1 VRRDLDMNKLPGILG
16 RSAKQLGAIPA
27 SKPAPKIHLHAR
39 ESVSPLQN
47 SSKAPLRT
55 NNIALLDWPTRSPD
69 LNPIENIWDI
79 IGRRVYANF
88 RQSQTLDDL
97 KNAIETVRY
106 GLEQDLLK
114 NRLINNILR
123 RIAQVLLHQGGPIDD

>member
-1 VRRDLDMNKLPGILG
+1 MHEN
-16 RSAKQLGAIPA
+16 A
-27 SKPAPKIHLHAR
+27 SI
-39 ESVSPLQN
+39 N
-47 SSKAPLRT
+47 SSNSTKAWLRT

-97 KNAIETVRY
+97 KNAIETVWY

-114 NRLINNILR
+114 NRLINSILR